1 MRQDQIGTVGE
12 CVAFSLAQLGML
24 FPVGARLTLVIR
36 PPEGAAVVITED
48 EDRVAVARVLT
59 GGVRCAGA
67 VLVGD
72 ERGAA

>member
-1 MRQDQIGTVGE
+1 MTADEIGTVGE

-24 FPVGARLTLVIR
+24 FPAGTRLTLVVR
-36 PPEGAAVVITED
+36 PPGGAAVVITED
-48 EDRVAVARVLT
+48 DRSAVARVLT

-72 ERGAA
+72 ERSAA